1 MNELSTASV
10 ARTME
15 HSDPTEDH
23 YRRLVRLKR
32 QIIEV
37 ATACN
42 EGHIPAAFSI
52 LDIMWVL
59 YDRILGITSATL
71 DDPDR
76 HRFILSKGHAS
87 IGLYMVLAERGI
99 LDPKHLDDF
108 GRYGSILGGHP
119 DRTKVPGVE
128 ASTGSLG
135 HGFPMA
141 AGLALGA
148 KIKKKPTKVFA
159 IVGDGEC
166 NEGTIWESAM
176 FAACRELDNLYC
188 IVDQNHSGDIALHA
202 GDYRQKFEAFGWHA
216 VRINGHDPDEI
227 YAALTRHVPGKP
239 VAVIAETIKGNGCKI
254 MENSPEWTHK
264 YPRLEELAAM
274 LETVR

>member
-1 MNELSTASV
+1 MVSTVSTL
-10 ARTME
+10 RSEWSTTSRE
-15 HSDPTEDH
+15 NH
-23 YRRLVRLKR
+23 YHLLARLKR

-52 LDIMWVL
+52 LDILWVL
-59 YDRILGITSATL
+59 YDRILDITPETV

-76 HRFILSKGHAS
+76 HRFVLSKGHAS
-87 IGLYMVLAERGI
+87 IGLYMVLVERGI
-99 LDPKHLDDF
+99 LDRRHLDNF

-148 KIKKKPTKVFA
+148 KIKNKPTKVFA

-176 FAACRELDNLYC
+176 FAAYRQLDNLYC

-216 VRINGHDPDEI
+216 VRINGHDPDAI
-227 YAALTRHVPGKP
+227 YAALTQCVAGKP
-239 VAVIAETIKGNGCKI
+239 TAVIAETIKGNGCKI

-264 YPRLEELAAM
+264 YPRPEELAAM